1 MTDTNN
7 TNNARTNSSTT
18 PDELLELAHSL
29 NPLERKILPLIRTP
43 KYVEEIMSEANVL
56 DIEAIRS
63 FQWLQNKNL
72 AKMDDDVLELIA
84 LTKKGE
90 QCKTVFPEKTFLKE
104 ISSSKKSNEHMKKI
118 LDSQEINVCI
128 GILKKHNLINIMKD
142 EKLNDLVFEITA
154 EGNKILNDG
163 FDYEELMKKELPLD
177 TSSLNKKEKEALEL
191 LSKRNLFEKKI
202 IKKRKAVI
210 TSKGAMVLEII
221 KKNSY
226 ELVEKLTPNMMKD
239 SSWKGK
245 TFRRYDVRVN
255 VPTVYGGKRH
265 FVNQSVE
272 YIRSIWLD
280 LGFKEM
286 DGELVQTSFWDLD
299 SLFVPQDH
307 PARQM
312 QDTFFIKD
320 PKFGKLPM
328 ISKKIKEV
336 HENGGD
342 TGSVGWGSK
351 YSEDIARKNLLIT
364 HDTYLSAK
372 VLASIKKEDLP
383 VKTFQIMKVFRNE
396 ALDWKH
402 LFEFYQIGGIVVD
415 PDVNFKHLIGYLK
428 VFFKKMGYKD
438 VRIRPAF
445 FPYTSPSAEV
455 EVLHPVHNQWIELG
469 GCGVF
474 RPEVVKPL
482 LGFDCPVLAWG
493 LGLGRIS
500 SEYWKITDIRD
511 LDKNDLKQIREMKIW
526 LK

>member
-1 MTDTNN
+1 MRENN
-7 TNNARTNSSTT
+7 NHNEENHKDA
-18 PDELLELAHSL
+18 ELLELAHSL
-29 NPLERKILPLIRTP
+29 NSLERRVLPLIRAP
-43 KYVEEIMSEANVL
+43 KYVEEIMAELKIL
-56 DIEAIRS
+56 DIEAIRA

-72 AKMDDDVLELIA
+72 AKMDNDVLELIS

-90 QCKTVFPEKTFLKE
+90 QCKIDFPEKAFLKE
-104 ISSSKKSNEHMKKI
+104 ISSSSKSNDHMKKI
-118 LDSQEINVCI
+118 LDPQELNVCI
-128 GILKKHNLINIMKD
+128 GIFKKHNLITIRKD
-142 EKLNDLVFEITA
+142 EKLKDLIFEINP
-154 EGNKILNDG
+154 EGKKILETG
-163 FDYEELMKKELPLD
+163 FDYESLMKKDFPID
-177 TSSLNKKEKEALEL
+177 ASILNKKEKEFFEL
-191 LSKRNLFEKKI
+191 LSKRNLFEKKVV
-202 IKKRKAVI
+202 KRQKAVI
-210 TSKGAMVLEII
+210 TSKGAKVLEIV
-221 KKNSY
+221 KRDSH
-226 ELVEKLTPNMMKD
+226 ELIERLTPGMMKD

-245 TFRRYDVRVN
+245 TFRRYDVKVN
-255 VPTVYGGKRH
+255 VPKIYGGKRH

-280 LGFKEM
+280 LGFTEM
-286 DGELVQTSFWDLD
+286 DGDLVQTSFWDLD

-307 PARQM
+307 PARLM

-320 PKFGKLPM
+320 PKFGKLPK
-328 ISKKIKEV
+328 IAKKIKEV
-336 HENGGD
+336 HEHGAD
-342 TGSVGWGSK
+342 TGSKGWGSK

-372 VLASIKKEDLP
+372 VLANIKKEDLP

-415 PDVNFKHLIGYLK
+415 ENVNFKHLIGYLK

-500 SEYWKITDIRD
+500 SEYWNISDIRD
-511 LDKNDLKQIREMKIW
+511 LDKNDLKQIREMKLW